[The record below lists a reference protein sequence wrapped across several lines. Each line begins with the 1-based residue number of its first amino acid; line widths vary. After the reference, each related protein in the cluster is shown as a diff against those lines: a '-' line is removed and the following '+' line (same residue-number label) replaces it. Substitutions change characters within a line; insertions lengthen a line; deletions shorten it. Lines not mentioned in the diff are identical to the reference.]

1 MATTRCPLLEK
12 VTLFWHRVFATAAT
26 KLIQARPLFN
36 QLDMFRHYGMGSF
49 RDLLL
54 QLSRDPAMLM
64 WLDNMDNHSESI
76 NENYGREVLE
86 LFSMGVGNYTEQDI
100 KECARAFTGWSVVNP
115 DYMTIKMRNNTAR
128 PYGYMSWQFQY
139 DDDDHDHGEKS
150 FLGETGDFSGAD
162 VVDIICKQEA
172 TPRFIARHM
181 YHFFVADDV
190 PVPQWPYTPPRDPDA
205 IETMSQAYFDS
216 GYNIKA
222 MLRTMFNS
230 DFFKSEDARFA
241 RIKSPLEMVV
251 GTLRMVGGLEI
262 PSADTYQA
270 AKVCSY
276 MGQDLLNPPNVE
288 GWYGGPDWIN
298 TGSQVERVN
307 FASKIMGDA
316 GRPGLR
322 STIDRI
328 KRTANGGPMPAEP
341 LVDACLDV
349 IGPLPVSENTRRGL
363 VAYAERRDDA
373 EDDERIVGVLQLVAA
388 TQEFQLA

>member
-1 MATTRCPLLEK
+1 
-12 VTLFWHRVFATAAT
+12 
-26 KLIQARPLFN
+26 
-36 QLDMFRHYGMGSF
+36 
-49 RDLLL
+49 
-54 QLSRDPAMLM
+54 
-64 WLDNMDNHSESI
+64 
-76 NENYGREVLE
+76 
-86 LFSMGVGNYTEQDI
+86 
-100 KECARAFTGWSVVNP
+100 
-115 DYMTIKMRNNTAR
+115 
-128 PYGYMSWQFQY
+128 MSWQFQY

-307 FASKIMGDA
+307 FASKMMGDS